1 MYKRQIEYI
10 HGLPVVKSFG
20 QDGVSVQ
27 RFRDACR
34 DNKAIRI
41 KNEFGFVPWNCLHL
55 FSLKAAAVGLVFTAG
70 WQTMNGTLEL
80 PVLLMAAMFSFT
92 IFGSVESINDAAHI
106 LSVTDS
112 VLDRLEELEGTEL
125 PDQDGKDVSLERYD
139 ICFDHVS
146 FGYGTREVIHDVSFQ
161 LPQNSA
167 TAIVGPSGSGKSTL
181 LRTIAGLH
189 PMAGGQ
195 ITVDGVPVKN
205 LTRRQMAQKITYM
218 PQSRT
223 IPNITA
229 RKMVLHGRF
238 PYLSYPRRYR
248 KEDYEAAR
256 RAMERSDAW
265 ELADSPVQSL
275 SGGQRQKVYLAMAMA
290 QETQT
295 ILMDEPTTYLDI
307 QHQLSL
313 MTVAQQMAG
322 QGTAVVLVLHDLCL
336 ALRFSDRCVLLQE
349 GQMVQQGSPEEV
361 FQSGALDQVFQAHI
375 RRVDTPNGW
384 RYYYD

>member
-1 MYKRQIEYI
+1 MIE
-10 HGLPVVKSFG
+10 L
-20 QDGVSVQ
+20 Q
-27 RFRDACR
+27 
-34 DNKAIRI
+34 
-41 KNEFGFVPWNCLHL
+41 
-55 FSLKAAAVGLVFTAG
+55 
-70 WQTMNGTLEL
+70 
-80 PVLLMAAMFSFT
+80 
-92 IFGSVESINDAAHI
+92 
-106 LSVTDS
+106 
-112 VLDRLEELEGTEL
+112 
-125 PDQDGKDVSLERYD
+125 
-139 ICFDHVS
+139 HVS
-146 FGYGTREVIHDVSFQ
+146 AGYGSKLVVEDISLALRPGQVLT
-161 LPQNSA
+161 LL
-167 TAIVGPSGSGKSTL
+167 GPNGSGKSTL

-195 ITVDGVPVKN
+195 ITVDGVPVKE

-229 RKMVLHGRF
+229 RKMVLHGRG

-313 MTVAQQMAG
+313 MTVAQRMAG

>member
-1 MYKRQIEYI
+1 MIE
-10 HGLPVVKSFG
+10 L
-20 QDGVSVQ
+20 Q
-27 RFRDACR
+27 
-34 DNKAIRI
+34 
-41 KNEFGFVPWNCLHL
+41 
-55 FSLKAAAVGLVFTAG
+55 
-70 WQTMNGTLEL
+70 
-80 PVLLMAAMFSFT
+80 
-92 IFGSVESINDAAHI
+92 
-106 LSVTDS
+106 
-112 VLDRLEELEGTEL
+112 
-125 PDQDGKDVSLERYD
+125 
-139 ICFDHVS
+139 HVS
-146 FGYGTREVIHDVSFQ
+146 AGYGSKLVVEDISLALRPGQVLT
-161 LPQNSA
+161 LL
-167 TAIVGPSGSGKSTL
+167 GPNGSGKSTL

-195 ITVDGVPVKN
+195 ITVDGVPVKE

-238 PYLSYPRRYR
+238 PYLSYPRHYR

>member
-1 MYKRQIEYI
+1 MIE
-10 HGLPVVKSFG
+10 L
-20 QDGVSVQ
+20 Q
-27 RFRDACR
+27 
-34 DNKAIRI
+34 
-41 KNEFGFVPWNCLHL
+41 
-55 FSLKAAAVGLVFTAG
+55 
-70 WQTMNGTLEL
+70 
-80 PVLLMAAMFSFT
+80 
-92 IFGSVESINDAAHI
+92 
-106 LSVTDS
+106 
-112 VLDRLEELEGTEL
+112 
-125 PDQDGKDVSLERYD
+125 
-139 ICFDHVS
+139 HVS
-146 FGYGTREVIHDVSFQ
+146 AGYGSKLVVEDISLALRPGQVLT
-161 LPQNSA
+161 LL
-167 TAIVGPSGSGKSTL
+167 GPNGSGKSTL

-195 ITVDGVPVKN
+195 ITVDGVPVKE

-295 ILMDEPTTYLDI
+295 ILMDEPTTYLDMA
-307 QHQLSL
+307 HQLEVL
-313 MTVAQQMAG
+313 ELLQTLNRD
-322 QGTAVVLVLHDLCL
+322 QGKTIALVIHELNL
-336 ALRFSDRCVLLQE
+336 AARFSDWMIALKSGAIRGAGTPAEVMTPALLR
-349 GQMVQQGSPEEV
+349 EV
-361 FQSGALDQVFQAHI
+361 FGLDALIEPDPWTGRPSLVSYRLA
-375 RRVDTPNGW
+375 GEE
-384 RYYYD
+384 

>member
-1 MYKRQIEYI
+1 MIQ
-10 HGLPVVKSFG
+10 L
-20 QDGVSVQ
+20 
-27 RFRDACR
+27 
-34 DNKAIRI
+34 
-41 KNEFGFVPWNCLHL
+41 
-55 FSLKAAAVGLVFTAG
+55 
-70 WQTMNGTLEL
+70 
-80 PVLLMAAMFSFT
+80 
-92 IFGSVESINDAAHI
+92 
-106 LSVTDS
+106 
-112 VLDRLEELEGTEL
+112 
-125 PDQDGKDVSLERYD
+125 
-139 ICFDHVS
+139 DHVS
-146 FGYGTREVIHDVSFQ
+146 AGYGPKLVVEDISLELKPGQVLT
-161 LPQNSA
+161 LL
-167 TAIVGPSGSGKSTL
+167 GPNGSGKSTI

-189 PMAGGQ
+189 PLAGGQ
-195 ITVDGVPVKN
+195 IWIDGTPAQE

-248 KEDYEAAR
+248 KEDYDAAR
-256 RAMERSDAW
+256 RAMERADAW

-313 MTVAQQMAG
+313 MTVSQQLAR
-322 QGTAVVLVLHDLCL
+322 QGAAVVLVLHDLCL
-336 ALRFSDRCVLLQE
+336 ALRFSDCCVLLQE
-349 GQMVQQGSPEEV
+349 GQMVQQGTPEEV
-361 FQSGALDQVFQAHI
+361 FQSGALDEVFRA
-375 RRVDTPNGW
+375 RLCRVKTEGGW

>member
-1 MYKRQIEYI
+1 MIQ
-10 HGLPVVKSFG
+10 L
-20 QDGVSVQ
+20 
-27 RFRDACR
+27 
-34 DNKAIRI
+34 
-41 KNEFGFVPWNCLHL
+41 
-55 FSLKAAAVGLVFTAG
+55 
-70 WQTMNGTLEL
+70 
-80 PVLLMAAMFSFT
+80 
-92 IFGSVESINDAAHI
+92 
-106 LSVTDS
+106 
-112 VLDRLEELEGTEL
+112 
-125 PDQDGKDVSLERYD
+125 
-139 ICFDHVS
+139 DHVS
-146 FGYGTREVIHDVSFQ
+146 AGYGPKLVVEDISLELKPGQVLT
-161 LPQNSA
+161 LL
-167 TAIVGPSGSGKSTL
+167 GPNGSGKSTL

-189 PMAGGQ
+189 PLAGGQ
-195 ITVDGVPVKN
+195 IRIDGAPAQE

-248 KEDYEAAR
+248 KEDYDAAQ
-256 RAMERSDAW
+256 RAMERADAW

-313 MTVAQQMAG
+313 MTVSQQLAR
-322 QGTAVVLVLHDLCL
+322 QGAAVVLVLHDLCL
-336 ALRFSDRCVLLQE
+336 ALRFSDCCVLLQE
-349 GQMVQQGSPEEV
+349 GQMVQQGTPEEV
-361 FQSGALDQVFQAHI
+361 FQSGALDEVFRA
-375 RRVDTPNGW
+375 RLCRVKTEGGW

>member
-1 MYKRQIEYI
+1 MIE
-10 HGLPVVKSFG
+10 L
-20 QDGVSVQ
+20 Q
-27 RFRDACR
+27 
-34 DNKAIRI
+34 
-41 KNEFGFVPWNCLHL
+41 
-55 FSLKAAAVGLVFTAG
+55 
-70 WQTMNGTLEL
+70 
-80 PVLLMAAMFSFT
+80 
-92 IFGSVESINDAAHI
+92 
-106 LSVTDS
+106 
-112 VLDRLEELEGTEL
+112 
-125 PDQDGKDVSLERYD
+125 
-139 ICFDHVS
+139 HVS
-146 FGYGTREVIHDVSFQ
+146 AGYGSKLVVEDISLAPRPGQVLT
-161 LPQNSA
+161 LL
-167 TAIVGPSGSGKSTL
+167 GPNGSGKSTL

-195 ITVDGVPVKN
+195 ITVDGVPVKD
-205 LTRRQMAQKITYM
+205 LTRPPDGPENHLYASIPHH
-218 PQSRT
+218 PQHHCPEDGAPRPFFPTSPT
-223 IPNITA
+223 HAATA
-229 RKMVLHGRF
+229 KRIMRPPARHGALGR
-238 PYLSYPRRYR
+238 L
-248 KEDYEAAR
+248 
-256 RAMERSDAW
+256 

-313 MTVAQQMAG
+313 MAVAQQMAG

-336 ALRFSDRCVLLQE
+336 ALRFSDCCVLLQE

>member
-1 MYKRQIEYI
+1 MIE
-10 HGLPVVKSFG
+10 L
-20 QDGVSVQ
+20 
-27 RFRDACR
+27 
-34 DNKAIRI
+34 
-41 KNEFGFVPWNCLHL
+41 
-55 FSLKAAAVGLVFTAG
+55 
-70 WQTMNGTLEL
+70 
-80 PVLLMAAMFSFT
+80 
-92 IFGSVESINDAAHI
+92 
-106 LSVTDS
+106 
-112 VLDRLEELEGTEL
+112 
-125 PDQDGKDVSLERYD
+125 
-139 ICFDHVS
+139 DHVS
-146 FGYGTREVIHDVSFQ
+146 AGYGPKLVVEDISLELKPGKVLT
-161 LPQNSA
+161 LL
-167 TAIVGPSGSGKSTL
+167 GPNGSGKSTL

-189 PMAGGQ
+189 PLAGGQ
-195 ITVDGVPVKN
+195 IRIDGAPAQE

-248 KEDYEAAR
+248 KEDYDAAQ
-256 RAMERSDAW
+256 RAMERADAW

-313 MTVAQQMAG
+313 MTGSQQLAR
-322 QGTAVVLVLHDLCL
+322 QGAAVVLVLHDLCL
-336 ALRFSDRCVLLQE
+336 ALRFSDCCVLLQE
-349 GQMVQQGSPEEV
+349 GQMVQQGTPEEV
-361 FQSGALDQVFQAHI
+361 FQSGALDEVFRA
-375 RRVDTPNGW
+375 RLCRVETQGGW

>member
-1 MYKRQIEYI
+1 MIE
-10 HGLPVVKSFG
+10 L
-20 QDGVSVQ
+20 Q
-27 RFRDACR
+27 
-34 DNKAIRI
+34 
-41 KNEFGFVPWNCLHL
+41 
-55 FSLKAAAVGLVFTAG
+55 
-70 WQTMNGTLEL
+70 
-80 PVLLMAAMFSFT
+80 
-92 IFGSVESINDAAHI
+92 
-106 LSVTDS
+106 
-112 VLDRLEELEGTEL
+112 
-125 PDQDGKDVSLERYD
+125 
-139 ICFDHVS
+139 HVS
-146 FGYGTREVIHDVSFQ
+146 AGYGSKLVVEDISLALHPGQVLT
-161 LPQNSA
+161 LL
-167 TAIVGPSGSGKSTL
+167 GPNGSGKSTL

-195 ITVDGVPVKN
+195 ITVDGVPVKE

-295 ILMDEPTTYLDI
+295 ILMDEPSTALDP
-307 QHQLSL
+307 
-313 MTVAQQMAG
+313 VNRR
-322 QGTAVVLVLHDLCL
+322 AVINTINTLPQTKLIASHDLDMILDTCQRVILLARGKIVADGPADHILRDQALLEANRMELPFCL
-336 ALRFSDRCVLLQE
+336 
-349 GQMVQQGSPEEV
+349 QG
-361 FQSGALDQVFQAHI
+361 
-375 RRVDTPNGW
+375 RR
-384 RYYYD
+384 

>member
-1 MYKRQIEYI
+1 
-10 HGLPVVKSFG
+10 
-20 QDGVSVQ
+20 
-27 RFRDACR
+27 
-34 DNKAIRI
+34 
-41 KNEFGFVPWNCLHL
+41 
-55 FSLKAAAVGLVFTAG
+55 
-70 WQTMNGTLEL
+70 
-80 PVLLMAAMFSFT
+80 
-92 IFGSVESINDAAHI
+92 
-106 LSVTDS
+106 
-112 VLDRLEELEGTEL
+112 
-125 PDQDGKDVSLERYD
+125 
-139 ICFDHVS
+139 
-146 FGYGTREVIHDVSFQ
+146 
-161 LPQNSA
+161 
-167 TAIVGPSGSGKSTL
+167 
-181 LRTIAGLH
+181 
-189 PMAGGQ
+189 
-195 ITVDGVPVKN
+195 
-205 LTRRQMAQKITYM
+205 
-218 PQSRT
+218 
-223 IPNITA
+223 ITA